1 MLIGSLA
8 QNTGVWWLSRVV
20 RPRKPHIIN
29 RRHAT
34 LRGNDLTATWPF
46 HQMLVLNGES
56 FGSVKR
62 YPAGGG
68 MLQVFLF
75 SSLVQVVVLRL
86 RIETTRFSLLHLGFG
101 H

>member
-1 MLIGSLA
+1 
-8 QNTGVWWLSRVV
+8 
-20 RPRKPHIIN
+20 
-29 RRHAT
+29 
-34 LRGNDLTATWPF
+34 
-46 HQMLVLNGES
+46 MLVLNGES